1 AVEITRLERG
11 IGLDLHHRRLHQRPT
26 AFAGTLPDHL
36 LELASERPLG
46 LAESLAVRFGEEE
59 DVAVGN
65 PHLADSDGLVG
76 VHLFEDAGGQL
87 DRLEPAPKGLGEEAF
102 DGASQPS
109 LELVEDAQWA

>member
-1 AVEITRLERG
+1 MPTRNA
-11 IGLDLHHRRLHQRPT
+11 PT
-26 AFAGTLPDHL
+26 AANRDGGLLTSAG
-36 LELASERPLG
+36 
-46 LAESLAVRFGEEE
+46 SLAVRLGEEE

-109 LELVEDAQWA
+109 LELVEDAQLA